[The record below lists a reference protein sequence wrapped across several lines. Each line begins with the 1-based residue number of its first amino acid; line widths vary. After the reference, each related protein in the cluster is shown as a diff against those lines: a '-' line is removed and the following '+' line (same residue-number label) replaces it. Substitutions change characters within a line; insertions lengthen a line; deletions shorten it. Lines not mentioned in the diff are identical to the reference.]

1 MIMKTKTLAL
11 VAFTMFNLQFTT
23 SMMAQGQNQQNRE
36 AMRTEMIN
44 RQADR
49 LVKDLN
55 LKGDEKT
62 AFVETYK
69 AYQREVMESQRDG
82 RTRMGNQQQGNQN
95 EKKLTDEEA
104 KKAVEQ
110 YFERQERQITQMQ
123 KKLEIDRRYYEE
135 FSKTLTPQ
143 QLTRIFQQNN
153 RQNQPGNRQ
162 FQQGNRQRPEG
173 FGGMGG
179 DRGGFG
185 GNGGGMGGDF

>member
-1 MIMKTKTLAL
+1 MKTKTLAL

-23 SMMAQGQNQQNRE
+23 SMMAQGQNQNQQNRE

>member
-1 MIMKTKTLAL
+1 MKTKTLAL

-143 QLTRIFQQNN
+143 QLARIFQQNN

>member
-1 MIMKTKTLAL
+1 MKTKTLAL

-82 RTRMGNQQQGNQN
+82 RTRVGNQQQGNQN

-143 QLTRIFQQNN
+143 QLARIFQQNN

>member
-143 QLTRIFQQNN
+143 QLARIFQQNN

>member
-62 AFVETYK
+62 GFVETYK

-82 RTRMGNQQQGNQN
+82 RTRMGNQQGNQGD
-95 EKKLTDEEA
+95 KKLSDEEA

-143 QLTRIFQQNN
+143 QLARIFQQNN

>member
-1 MIMKTKTLAL
+1 MKTKTLAL